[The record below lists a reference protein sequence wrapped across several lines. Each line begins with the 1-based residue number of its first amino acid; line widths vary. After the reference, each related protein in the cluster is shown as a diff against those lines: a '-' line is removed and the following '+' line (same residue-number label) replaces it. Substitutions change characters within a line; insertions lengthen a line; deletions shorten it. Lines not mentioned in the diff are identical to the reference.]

1 MLTDDDFIDLNSK
14 FNTSCK
20 PSSRI
25 FTLLTVPFGLFMVV
39 VLCYLGYFPLKM
51 ELHSVIL
58 IGFIFLAFV
67 GSVSWIILFTDLVKQ
82 FKRS

>member
-25 FTLLTVPFGLFMVV
+25 FTLLTVPFGLFVLV
-39 VLCYLGYFPLKM
+39 FLCYLGFLCK
-51 ELHSVIL
+51 IL
-58 IGFIFLAFV
+58 IRFGV
-67 GSVSWIILFTDLVKQ
+67 VCLF
-82 FKRS
+82 F